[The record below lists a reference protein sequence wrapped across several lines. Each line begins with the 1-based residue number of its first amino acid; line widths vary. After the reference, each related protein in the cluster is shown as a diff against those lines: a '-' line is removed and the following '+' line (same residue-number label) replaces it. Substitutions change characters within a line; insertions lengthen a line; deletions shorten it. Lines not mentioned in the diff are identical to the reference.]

1 MKPSISTWI
10 GCRTGRAGWN
20 SRHAIFAMAAFW
32 AAGFSAQSLAQQP
45 NNLNISP
52 KRVVFAG
59 ANAATA
65 VYIFNRGD
73 EPVTY
78 RIELVDR
85 VMLPSGEI
93 RAIRELASDPASKQL
108 ANGFKSAADMVQFS
122 PRRITLAPGQ
132 SQAIRLRLLRPATLQ
147 DGEYRTTLTVSAL
160 PPEDAGLTAEQLAG
174 PESGKLGLKAVAL
187 FGVSIPVIV
196 RQGQLVSHVHFEQV
210 RASGTEVHL
219 NVVREGQGSVYGDLE
234 VHEKTAKGPLVGLVR
249 GVGVYEEVGS
259 RTVNIPLTRP
269 VKRGE
274 PLALVYR
281 DDSDADD
288 AMLVSEPT
296 IGQ

>member
-1 MKPSISTWI
+1 MKPSISKWI
-10 GCRTGRAGWN
+10 GCRTGRTGWN
-20 SRHAIFAMAAFW
+20 SRRAIFAMTAFW
-32 AAGFSAQSLAQQP
+32 AAGFSSQSLAQQP

-52 KRVVFAG
+52 KRVVFAN

-93 RAIRELASDPASKQL
+93 RAIRDLDSDAASKQL
-108 ANGFKSAADMVQFS
+108 ASGFKSAADMVQFS

-132 SQAIRLRLLRPATLQ
+132 SQAIRLRLLRPATLP

-160 PPEDAGLTAEQLAG
+160 PPEDAGLTAEQVAG
-174 PESGKLGLKAVAL
+174 PDNGKLGLKAVAL

-196 RQGQLVSHVHFEQV
+196 RQGQLVSHAHFEQV
-210 RASGTEVHL
+210 RVGGTEAHL
-219 NVVREGQGSVYGDLE
+219 NLVREGQGSVYGDIE
-234 VHEKTAKGPLVGLVR
+234 VHEKNAKGPLVGLVR
-249 GVGVYEEVGS
+249 GVGVYEEVAS
-259 RTVNIPLTRP
+259 RAVDIALTRP

-281 DDSDADD
+281 DDSDVDD
-288 AMLVSEPT
+288 VILANEP
-296 IGQ
+296 ILGQ